1 MLEGDK
7 CYENRKSEL
16 QVKRN
21 GMGRG
26 VVIVIRFGGGAH
38 WESDIWDKLKDKRAS
53 TTWTSGRGA

>member
-26 VVIVIRFGGGAH
+26 VVIVMRFGGGAH
-38 WESDIWDKLKDKRAS
+38 
-53 TTWTSGRGA
+53 

>member
-7 CYENRKSEL
+7 RYENRKSVL

-26 VVIVIRFGGGAH
+26 IVIVIRFGGGAH
-38 WESDIWDKLKDKRAS
+38 
-53 TTWTSGRGA
+53 